1 MSGTIIIPEAYQK
14 VYGKNFE
21 HQAQQKVSRM
31 KQYSRVKTGCVGDS
45 QTHNTFEE
53 EDMVETTGQRMAATQ
68 ISEMRGEVR
77 NLFPRKFQSN
87 KGQDQFDQALLAST
101 VLPGSDI
108 IMAQTMANNRKCDDV
123 FVDGITGVNRVGVGV
138 NAVDESLHAD
148 NVVPVDYVRTGAAAP
163 SNFTTG
169 KARYV
174 KRLFEKLE
182 MFGQDQKEAGAKI
195 CGAINADMKDNI
207 IGDPLV
213 SDADKTRINK
223 LDDGDMVYW
232 NGIHYIRTERLPVD
246 ASDPNVVSA
255 VFWISNL
262 VQFDEW
268 AHSVKRISERPD
280 RSYAIQYYIEKM
292 YGACR
297 LEQRAVAT
305 VACQTNLF
313 DE

>member
-1 MSGTIIIPEAYQK
+1 MSNIIIPEAYQK

-21 HQAQQKVSRM
+21 HQAQQKMTRV
-31 KQYSRVKTGCVGDS
+31 KQYSRVKTGCAGDS

-53 EDMVETTGQRMAATQ
+53 EEMVETTGQRMAATQ
-68 ISEMRGEVR
+68 ISEVKGEIR

-87 KGQDQFDQALLAST
+87 KGQDQFDEALLAST
-101 VLPGSDI
+101 VLPGSQ
-108 IMAQTMANNRKCDDV
+108 IMEAQTFAFNRMCDDV
-123 FVDGITGVNRVGVGV
+123 FIDGITGINKVGV
-138 NAVDESLHAD
+138 NGGVEETIHPDLMI
-148 NVVPVDYVRTGAAAP
+148 PVDYVRTGKKTP

-174 KRLFEKLE
+174 KRMFEKNE
-182 MFGQDQKEAGAKI
+182 FYGQDQKMAGARL

-232 NGIHYIRTERLPVD
+232 NGIHFIRTERLPKD
-246 ASDPNVVSA
+246 AANPNIVNA
-255 VFWISNL
+255 VFWVSNL

-268 AHSVKRISERPD
+268 GKSVSRISERPD
-280 RSYAIQYYIEKM
+280 RSYAIQYFIERM
-292 YGACR
+292 IGACR
-297 LEQRAVAT
+297 LEQKAVAT
-305 VACQTNLF
+305 VACQTDLF
-313 DE
+313 ND